1 MSVGWFV
8 PRVHSRPPLA
18 PLSPPLPPRPPV
30 VPAPKSS
37 YSLLSLLEGR
47 SWFSVRV
54 HVLRSH
60 SVQRTVQHE
69 RTHAGLVGDASFSFV
84 LRVLFLLLALQIF
97 GPNPTFFFI
106 SFNFAWHYSAVEK
119 FYSRRLKTPSSFIAR
134 VLPVH
139 RALTIYHYHYLLI
152 SVSLSSRPYP
162 REKIVLSLDHDFGRF
177 VGKSRK
183 GICKTKKRE
192 RGRMSH

>member
-1 MSVGWFV
+1 MVCPAGTQSSTTGTAF
-8 PRVHSRPPLA
+8 SS
-18 PLSPPLPPRPPV
+18 SPSPPV

-119 FYSRRLKTPSSFIAR
+119 FYSRRLKTLSSFIAR

-139 RALTIYHYHYLLI
+139 HALTIYHYHYLLI

-162 REKIVLSLDHDFGRF
+162 REKIVLSLDHDFNRGRF

-183 GICKTKKRE
+183 GICKTKKGE